1 MRICQRWNWWSG
13 RASTSSERRQSQVR
27 GLSQGVLSRNDK
39 ISKSPSLKSRV
50 YHWPLPIQPIRIH
63 ICQGLPSEFDN
74 LFEVLPKDL
83 TWYFHVHISYMHSVS
98 MPSSGNSW
106 KWRSNT
112 LLDLTLCAEAAW
124 ISINPWIQLRFLG
137 QEFGRWIALLFEA
150 TSAKFDF
157 GEIMSRL
164 SRWASFIQVW
174 KEIFLFW

>member
-27 GLSQGVLSRNDK
+27 GLSQGVLSRHSSPGSTTSLCQSNSFVFTFVK
-39 ISKSPSLKSRV
+39 GYPQNSTICSKFFLRTWGDTSMCTSV
-50 YHWPLPIQPIRIH
+50 
-63 ICQGLPSEFDN
+63 ICIL
-74 LFEVLPKDL
+74 
-83 TWYFHVHISYMHSVS
+83 VS

-106 KWRSNT
+106 KWRLNT

-150 TSAKFDF
+150 TSGKFDF

-174 KEIFLFW
+174 KEIFLFL